1 MEDRELTFW
10 EHLDVLRWALA
21 RIVGLWFVLAIGF
34 FIAMPYIFDPVIMG
48 PCHDNFVFYGFLRK
62 IGEVFNL
69 TGDFFTQRFDIK
81 LQNINLAAPFFVHL
95 TTSFVL
101 SIIILVPYIFW
112 EIWLFIRPALYPN
125 EAAGVRK
132 ALLLGNVMFYIGMA
146 VGYFMVYP
154 LALRFL
160 STYDLS
166 ENIDTLI
173 SLNSYID
180 NFMMLVL
187 AMGIAFELPLVTWLL
202 SLFGLITRST
212 LREYRR
218 HAIVVIV
225 IAAAIITPTGDPF
238 TLTAVALPLYALYEL
253 SILMIKEE
261 KDEDDADADDTS
273 DGGSDGGDEP
283 DGPAPALE
291 KKPDGG
297 GDPDAPDAEAKQV
310 KPEDKDIHDTF
321 RKQRE
326 AAAQA
331 KIEEKNKALQER
343 LDKAAAATGVAG
355 AAAATADASDGT
367 TKELTANT
375 DSSVKDALAEAK
387 EATPVKKKKREPRM
401 VIINDEI
408 YWEEGPE
415 IDDDEEEMPEEKQK
429 EEELPASEEEKSGET
444 TAEESKAGE
453 TPTEETPTAGTST
466 EETVT
471 GEASSEVADDETPVD
486 SSTAESSEEVATSE
500 TSAADETLAEHQSE
514 TMESAAESSLE
525 EPYVQETVNQPEALQ
540 TPYYDDPE
548 AMPDLSNY
556 YAENQRQIAEEE
568 AAEVLKNT
576 PTDVASLA
584 DAIPSSPSVPLSSST
599 NDIVEQARMAA
610 ENARKAAEQAVKA
623 AQEAARIAEE
633 TAKAAEEAAKQAAE
647 QAAKVAA
654 EAASPAIDVSGIR
667 YDYGR
672 FNQ

>member
-10 EHLDVLRWALA
+10 EHLDVLRWALV
-21 RIVGLWFVLAIGF
+21 RIVCLWFVLAIGF

-69 TGDFFTQRFDIK
+69 TGDFFTQKFDIK

-112 EIWLFIRPALYPN
+112 EIWLFISPALYPN
-125 EAAGVRK
+125 EAKGVRK
-132 ALLLGNVMFYIGMA
+132 ALLLGNVMFYVGMA

-160 STYDLS
+160 SPYDLS
-166 ENIDTLI
+166 DNIDTLI

-180 NFMMLVL
+180 NFMMLIL

-202 SLFGLITRST
+202 SLFGLLTRST

-253 SILMIKEE
+253 SIFMIKES
-261 KDEDDADADDTS
+261 KDEDDEEEEDTANNKVT
-273 DGGSDGGDEP
+273 GNKP
-283 DGPAPALE
+283 DGPKPALE

-297 GDPDAPDAEAKQV
+297 GDPDAPAAEAKEI
-310 KPEDKDIHDTF
+310 KPEDKDIHETL
-321 RKQRE
+321 RLQRE
-326 AAAQA
+326 AADQA
-331 KIEEKNKALQER
+331 KVEAKNKALQER
-343 LDKAAAATGVAG
+343 LDKAAAAGVAG
-355 AAAATADASDGT
+355 ATAEAAEAADGT
-367 TKELTANT
+367 VKELTANT
-375 DSSVKDALAEAK
+375 EPSVKDALAEA
-387 EATPVKKKKREPRM
+387 ATTTAKKTRIVKKREPRM
-401 VIINDEI
+401 VIVNDEI
-408 YWEEGPE
+408 FWEEGPE
-415 IDDDEEEMPEEKQK
+415 IEVEEEIPESEETDQATEQPVEEKK
-429 EEELPASEEEKSGET
+429 AEEL
-444 TAEESKAGE
+444 
-453 TPTEETPTAGTST
+453 PTEETPA
-466 EETVT
+466 EETPA
-471 GEASSEVADDETPVD
+471 EASAEAPTDVPAETP
-486 SSTAESSEEVATSE
+486 AEAPTDVPAEAPADATPEEAPV
-500 TSAADETLAEHQSE
+500 
-514 TMESAAESSLE
+514 AESSLE
-525 EPYVQETVNQPEALQ
+525 NPYMEETINQPEALQ

-556 YAENQRQIAEEE
+556 YAEVHQEMAEEE
-568 AAEVLKNT
+568 AAEALAKQS
-576 PTDVASLA
+576 TDVASLSE
-584 DAIPSSPSVPLSSST
+584 AIPAAPSTPVSPSA

-633 TAKAAEEAAKQAAE
+633 TAKAAEEAAKAAAE
-647 QAAKVAA
+647 EAAKAA
-654 EAASPAIDVSGIR
+654 AQSSIDVSGIR

>member
-10 EHLDVLRWALA
+10 EHLDVLRWALV
-21 RIVGLWFVLAIGF
+21 RIVVLWFLLAIGF

-62 IGEVFNL
+62 IGEMFNL

-101 SIIILVPYIFW
+101 SIVILVPYIFW

-132 ALLLGNVMFYIGMA
+132 ALLLGNVMFYVGMA

-166 ENIDTLI
+166 DNIDTLI

-180 NFMMLVL
+180 NFMMLIL

-202 SLFGLITRST
+202 SLFGLLTRST

-253 SILMIKEE
+253 SIFMIKES
-261 KDEDDADADDTS
+261 KDEDDEEEEDTANNKAT
-273 DGGSDGGDEP
+273 GNKP
-283 DGPAPALE
+283 DGPKPALE

-297 GDPDAPDAEAKQV
+297 GDPDAPAAEAKEI
-310 KPEDKDIHDTF
+310 KPEDKDIHETL
-321 RKQRE
+321 RLQRE
-326 AAAQA
+326 AADQA
-331 KIEEKNKALQER
+331 KVEAKNKALQER
-343 LDKAAAATGVAG
+343 LDKAAAAGVAG
-355 AAAATADASDGT
+355 ATAEAAEAADGT
-367 TKELTANT
+367 VKELTANT
-375 DSSVKDALAEAK
+375 ELSVKDALAEA
-387 EATPVKKKKREPRM
+387 ASTTAKKTRIVKKREPRM
-401 VIINDEI
+401 VIVNDEI
-408 YWEEGPE
+408 FWEEGPE
-415 IDDDEEEMPEEKQK
+415 IEVEEEIPESEETDQATEQPVEKK
-429 EEELPASEEEKSGET
+429 KAEEL
-444 TAEESKAGE
+444 
-453 TPTEETPTAGTST
+453 PTEETPA
-466 EETVT
+466 EETPA
-471 GEASSEVADDETPVD
+471 EASAEAPTDVPAETPAEAPTDVPAET
-486 SSTAESSEEVATSE
+486 TADATPEEAPV
-500 TSAADETLAEHQSE
+500 
-514 TMESAAESSLE
+514 AESSLE
-525 EPYVQETVNQPEALQ
+525 NPYMEETVNQPEALQ

-556 YAENQRQIAEEE
+556 YAEVHQEMAEEE
-568 AAEVLKNT
+568 AAEALAKQS
-576 PTDVASLA
+576 TDVASLSE
-584 DAIPSSPSVPLSSST
+584 AIPAAPTTPVSPSA

-633 TAKAAEEAAKQAAE
+633 TAKAAEEAAKAAAE
-647 QAAKVAA
+647 EAAKAA
-654 EAASPAIDVSGIR
+654 AQSSIDVSGIR

>member
-48 PCHDNFVFYGFLRK
+48 PCHDNFVFYAFLRK

-101 SIIILVPYIFW
+101 SIVILVPYIFW

-132 ALLLGNVMFYIGMA
+132 ALLLGNIMFYIGMA

-166 ENIDTLI
+166 DNIDTLI

-202 SLFGLITRST
+202 SLFGLLTRST

-225 IAAAIITPTGDPF
+225 IASAIITPTGDPF

-253 SILMIKEE
+253 SIFMVKED
-261 KDEDDADADDTS
+261 KDEEDEESPSTS
-273 DGGSDGGDEP
+273 KGDGGGNKGGP
-283 DGPAPALE
+283 KPALE

-297 GDPDAPDAEAKQV
+297 GTPDTPTADAKEI
-310 KPEDKDIHDTF
+310 KPENRDIKETF
-321 RKQRE
+321 RLQRE
-326 AAAQA
+326 AAEQA
-331 KIEEKNKALQER
+331 KIEAKNKALQER

-355 AAAATADASDGT
+355 AATETAEVAEGA
-367 TKELTANT
+367 TKELTSNT
-375 DSSVKDALAEAK
+375 DQSVKDALAEAK
-387 EATPVKKKKREPRM
+387 EATVVKKKKREPRM

-415 IDDDEEEMPEEKQK
+415 VDVVEETPAEEEKA
-429 EEELPASEEEKSGET
+429 EELPADNKE
-444 TAEESKAGE
+444 TAEKTPVEGEIAAEPASENSPTPEIAQEQTSVDEPVSSTPADESV
-453 TPTEETPTAGTST
+453 TEETPVEKVTVDAEEVKTPAEPAVEKPSVDAST
-466 EETVT
+466 ESPLMETYM
-471 GEASSEVADDETPVD
+471 
-486 SSTAESSEEVATSE
+486 
-500 TSAADETLAEHQSE
+500 Q
-514 TMESAAESSLE
+514 
-525 EPYVQETVNQPEALQ
+525 EPINKPDVLNE
-540 TPYYDDPE
+540 PYYDDPE
-548 AMPDLSNY
+548 AMPDLSKY
-556 YAENQRQIAEEE
+556 YAETHREMAEEE
-568 AAEVLKNT
+568 AAEALANT
-576 PTDVASLA
+576 SKDVASLA
-584 DAIPSSPSVPLSSST
+584 ESIPSAPDIPSSANS
-599 NDIVEQARMAA
+599 IVEQARMAA

-633 TAKAAEEAAKQAAE
+633 TAKAAEEAAKAAAE
-647 QAAKVAA
+647 EAAKAA
-654 EAASPAIDVSGIR
+654 AQSSIDISGIR

>member
-48 PCHDNFVFYGFLRK
+48 PCHDDFVFYGFLRK

-125 EAAGVRK
+125 EAAGMRK

-160 STYDLS
+160 ATYDLS
-166 ENIDTLI
+166 DNIDTLI

-202 SLFGLITRST
+202 SLFGLLTRST

-218 HAIVVIV
+218 HALVVIV

-253 SILMIKEE
+253 SIFMVKES
-261 KDEDDADADDTS
+261 KNDEEEEETEDKPS
-273 DGGSDGGDEP
+273 GSDGDKP
-283 DGPAPALE
+283 DGPKPALE

-297 GDPDAPDAEAKQV
+297 GSPDAPDAEAKEVEV
-310 KPEDKDIHDTF
+310 KPEKKDFQETL
-321 RKQRE
+321 RSQRE
-326 AAAQA
+326 AAQQA
-331 KIEEKNKALQER
+331 SIEARNKALQER
-343 LDKAAAATGVAG
+343 IDKAAAATGVAG
-355 AAAATADASDGT
+355 AAAETAEAAGEGV
-367 TKELTANT
+367 KELTANT
-375 DSSVKDALAEAK
+375 DPSVKEALAEASA
-387 EATPVKKKKREPRM
+387 ATVVKKRREPRM
-401 VIINDEI
+401 VIINDEVF
-408 YWEEGPE
+408 WEEGPE
-415 IDDDEEEMPEEKQK
+415 IPDEEPAEEKK
-429 EEELPASEEEKSGET
+429 
-444 TAEESKAGE
+444 AEEQPVEENTEPKAE
-453 TPTEETPTAGTST
+453 EQPADSSPEETPAESSSDESPAATTVEDTAPTESPAAEDS
-466 EETVT
+466 EETAP
-471 GEASSEVADDETPVD
+471 EEVSVEDAPVAE
-486 SSTAESSEEVATSE
+486 STAESS
-500 TSAADETLAEHQSE
+500 SADTTQ
-514 TMESAAESSLE
+514 
-525 EPYVQETVNQPEALQ
+525 N
-540 TPYYDDPE
+540 YDDPE
-548 AMPDLSNY
+548 GMPDLSSY
-556 YAENQRQIAEEE
+556 YVENQRQIAEEE
-568 AAEVLKNT
+568 AAE
-576 PTDVASLA
+576 SLSESLSRLQSA
-584 DAIPSSPSVPLSSST
+584 ATSPSIPSSPVSSS
-599 NDIVEQARMAA
+599 NIDMVEQARLAA

-633 TAKAAEEAAKQAAE
+633 TAKAAEEAARVAAE
-647 QAAKVAA
+647 QAAKAA
-654 EAASPAIDVSGIR
+654 AKPAIDVSGIR

>member
-10 EHLDVLRWALA
+10 EHLDVLRWALV
-21 RIVGLWFVLAIGF
+21 RIVGLWFLLAIGF

-101 SIIILVPYIFW
+101 SIVILVPYIFW

-132 ALLLGNVMFYIGMA
+132 ALLLGNIMFYVGMA

-166 ENIDTLI
+166 DNIDTLI

-202 SLFGLITRST
+202 SLFGLLTRST

-253 SILMIKEE
+253 SIFMVKED
-261 KDEDDADADDTS
+261 KDDEDEEEETAKTKANN
-273 DGGSDGGDEP
+273 GNKP
-283 DGPAPALE
+283 DGPKPALE

-297 GDPDAPDAEAKQV
+297 GDPDAPAAEAKETPAPEV
-310 KPEDKDIHDTF
+310 KPEDRDIKETF
-321 RKQRE
+321 RLQRE
-326 AAAQA
+326 AAEQA
-331 KIEEKNKALQER
+331 KIEAKNKALQER
-343 LDKAAAATGVAG
+343 LDKAAAVGVAG
-355 AAAATADASDGT
+355 AATETAEAAEGT
-367 TKELTANT
+367 VKELTANT
-375 DSSVKDALAEAK
+375 EPSVKEALAEAA
-387 EATPVKKKKREPRM
+387 ATTAKKTRIVKKREPRM
-401 VIINDEI
+401 VIVNDEI
-408 YWEEGPE
+408 FWEEGPE
-415 IDDDEEEMPEEKQK
+415 IEVEEEIPESEDTNQAVEQKAEEKS
-429 EEELPASEEEKSGET
+429 EELPKTEDEKSAE
-444 TAEESKAGE
+444 TAEESSAEEQLAE
-453 TPTEETPTAGTST
+453 TPAEKATVEVPADKTPAEVAPDAPTVEEPAEASAETPAEAPLDNPYV
-466 EETVT
+466 EETV
-471 GEASSEVADDETPVD
+471 
-486 SSTAESSEEVATSE
+486 
-500 TSAADETLAEHQSE
+500 H
-514 TMESAAESSLE
+514 
-525 EPYVQETVNQPEALQ
+525 NPEALQ

-556 YAENQRQIAEEE
+556 YAETHREIAEEE
-568 AAEVLKNT
+568 AAEALAKQS
-576 PTDVASLA
+576 TDVASLSE
-584 DAIPSSPSVPLSSST
+584 AIPAAPTTPVSQST
-599 NDIVEQARMAA
+599 NNIVEQARLAA

-633 TAKAAEEAAKQAAE
+633 TAKAAEEAAKAAAE
-647 QAAKVAA
+647 QAAKAAA
-654 EAASPAIDVSGIR
+654 ESAIDVSGIR

-672 FNQ
+672 FNS

>member
-1 MEDRELTFW
+1 MEDKELTFW

-132 ALLLGNVMFYIGMA
+132 ALLLGNVMFYVGMA

-160 STYDLS
+160 ATYDLS
-166 ENIDTLI
+166 DNIDTLI

-180 NFMMLVL
+180 NFMMLTL
-187 AMGIAFELPLVTWLL
+187 AMGIAFEMPLVTWLL
-202 SLFGLITRST
+202 SLFGLLTRST

-253 SILMIKEE
+253 SIFMIKEQ
-261 KDEDDADADDTS
+261 KDDDDEDEETSKSGSSGGNKS
-273 DGGSDGGDEP
+273 DGP
-283 DGPAPALE
+283 KPAKE

-297 GDPDAPDAEAKQV
+297 GDPDSPKAEAKEV
-310 KPEDKDIHDTF
+310 KAEDRDINETF
-321 RKQRE
+321 RIQRE
-326 AAAQA
+326 AAQQA
-331 KIEEKNKALQER
+331 KVEAKNKALQER

-355 AAAATADASDGT
+355 AAAETAEAAEVAEGEV
-367 TKELTANT
+367 KELTANT
-375 DSSVKDALAEAK
+375 DPSVKEALAEAS
-387 EATPVKKKKREPRM
+387 ATGKKVVKKKIREPRM

-408 YWEEGPE
+408 FWEEGPE
-415 IDDDEEEMPEEKQK
+415 IEVEEEVPATEAEEQK
-429 EEELPASEEEKSGET
+429 AEELPAENAPA
-444 TAEESKAGE
+444 AEETPAEDVPVTEDSPAAEETPAVDE
-453 TPTEETPTAGTST
+453 TPTVEETSVAEETPVV
-466 EETVT
+466 EETP
-471 GEASSEVADDETPVD
+471 A
-486 SSTAESSEEVATSE
+486 SEEAAAKPAAEDTPAVEE
-500 TSAADETLAEHQSE
+500 TSLQD
-514 TMESAAESSLE
+514 
-525 EPYVQETVNQPEALQ
+525 PYQQETVHNPEALQ
-540 TPYYDDPE
+540 SPYYDDPE

-556 YAENQRQIAEEE
+556 YAENQHQIAEEE
-568 AAEVLKNT
+568 AAEAVTKSVDELTNAISSVAET
-576 PTDVASLA
+576 PYR
-584 DAIPSSPSVPLSSST
+584 PSVPLSQSSI
-599 NDIVEQARMAA
+599 DIVEQARQAA

-633 TAKAAEEAAKQAAE
+633 TAKAAEEAAKAAAE
-647 QAAKVAA
+647 QAAKAAA
-654 EAASPAIDVSGIR
+654 EAAAKPLIDVSGIR
-667 YDYGR
+667 YDYSR
-672 FNQ
+672 FSQ

>member
-34 FIAMPYIFDPVIMG
+34 FIAMPYFFDPVIMG
-48 PCHDNFVFYGFLRK
+48 PCHDNFVFYQFLRK

-101 SIIILVPYIFW
+101 SIVILVPYIFW

-132 ALLLGNVMFYIGMA
+132 ALLLGNIMFYIGMA

-166 ENIDTLI
+166 DNIDTLI

-202 SLFGLITRST
+202 SLFGLLTRST
-212 LREYRR
+212 LREYRC

-225 IAAAIITPTGDPF
+225 IASAIITPTGDPF

-253 SILMIKEE
+253 SIFMVKED
-261 KDEDDADADDTS
+261 KDEEDEENPSTS
-273 DGGSDGGDEP
+273 KGNGGGNNGGP
-283 DGPAPALE
+283 KPALE
-291 KKPDGG
+291 KRPDGG
-297 GDPDAPDAEAKQV
+297 GTPDAPAADAKEI
-310 KPEDKDIHDTF
+310 KPENRDIKETF
-321 RKQRE
+321 RLQRE
-326 AAAQA
+326 AAEQA
-331 KIEEKNKALQER
+331 KIEAKNKALQER
-343 LDKAAAATGVAG
+343 IDKAAAAGVAG
-355 AAAATADASDGT
+355 TAAETGEAAEGT

-375 DSSVKDALAEAK
+375 DPSVKDALAEAK
-387 EATPVKKKKREPRM
+387 EATVVKKKKREPRM

-415 IDDDEEEMPEEKQK
+415 VDVVEETPAEEQK
-429 EEELPASEEEKSGET
+429 AEELSAENKETAENTPVERETAAEPASENSPTPEIAQEQTSVDEPVSSTPAVESVTEEAPVEKVT
-444 TAEESKAGE
+444 VDAEAVRTPAEPAVE
-453 TPTEETPTAGTST
+453 TPSVDAST
-466 EETVT
+466 E
-471 GEASSEVADDETPVD
+471 SP
-486 SSTAESSEEVATSE
+486 
-500 TSAADETLAEHQSE
+500 LAETYIQ
-514 TMESAAESSLE
+514 
-525 EPYVQETVNQPEALQ
+525 EPVNKPDVLNE
-540 TPYYDDPE
+540 PYYDDPE
-548 AMPDLSNY
+548 AMPDLSKY
-556 YAENQRQIAEEE
+556 YAETHREMAEEE
-568 AAEVLKNT
+568 AAEALANT
-576 PTDVASLA
+576 SKDVASLA
-584 DAIPSSPSVPLSSST
+584 ESIPSVPDIPSSANS
-599 NDIVEQARMAA
+599 IVEQARMAA
-610 ENARKAAEQAVKA
+610 ENARRAAEQAVKA

-633 TAKAAEEAAKQAAE
+633 TAKAAEEAAKAAAE
-647 QAAKVAA
+647 EAAKAA
-654 EAASPAIDVSGIR
+654 AQSSIDISGIR

>member
-10 EHLDVLRWALA
+10 EHLDVLRWALV
-21 RIVGLWFVLAIGF
+21 RIVVLWFLLAIGF

-62 IGEVFNL
+62 IGEMFNL

-101 SIIILVPYIFW
+101 SIVILVPYIFW

-132 ALLLGNVMFYIGMA
+132 ALLLGNVMFYVGMA

-166 ENIDTLI
+166 DNIDTLI

-180 NFMMLVL
+180 NFMMLIL

-202 SLFGLITRST
+202 SLFGLLTRST

-253 SILMIKEE
+253 SIFMIKES
-261 KDEDDADADDTS
+261 KDEDDEEEEDTANNKAA
-273 DGGSDGGDEP
+273 GNKP
-283 DGPAPALE
+283 DGPKPALE

-297 GDPDAPDAEAKQV
+297 GDPDAPAAEAKEI
-310 KPEDKDIHDTF
+310 KPEDKDIHETL
-321 RKQRE
+321 RLQRE
-326 AAAQA
+326 AADQA
-331 KIEEKNKALQER
+331 KVEAKNKALQER
-343 LDKAAAATGVAG
+343 LDKAAAAGVAG
-355 AAAATADASDGT
+355 ATTEAAEAADGT
-367 TKELTANT
+367 VKELTANT
-375 DSSVKDALAEAK
+375 EPSVKDALAEA
-387 EATPVKKKKREPRM
+387 ATTTAKKTRIVKKREPRM
-401 VIINDEI
+401 VIVNDEI
-408 YWEEGPE
+408 FWEEGPE
-415 IDDDEEEMPEEKQK
+415 IEVEEEIPESEETDQATEQPVEEKNA
-429 EEELPASEEEKSGET
+429 EEL
-444 TAEESKAGE
+444 
-453 TPTEETPTAGTST
+453 PTEETPA
-466 EETVT
+466 EETPAEET
-471 GEASSEVADDETPVD
+471 PAEASAEAPTDVPAETTADATP
-486 SSTAESSEEVATSE
+486 EEAPV
-500 TSAADETLAEHQSE
+500 
-514 TMESAAESSLE
+514 AESSLE
-525 EPYVQETVNQPEALQ
+525 NPYMEETVNQPEALQ

-556 YAENQRQIAEEE
+556 YAEVHQEMAEEE
-568 AAEVLKNT
+568 AAEALAKQS
-576 PTDVASLA
+576 TDVASLSE
-584 DAIPSSPSVPLSSST
+584 AIPAAPTTPVSPSA

-633 TAKAAEEAAKQAAE
+633 TAKAAEEAAKAAAE
-647 QAAKVAA
+647 EAAKAA
-654 EAASPAIDVSGIR
+654 AQSSIDVSGIR

>member
-48 PCHDNFVFYGFLRK
+48 PCHDNFVFYAFLRK

-101 SIIILVPYIFW
+101 SIVILVPYIFW

-132 ALLLGNVMFYIGMA
+132 ALLLGNIMFYIGMA

-166 ENIDTLI
+166 DNIDTLI

-202 SLFGLITRST
+202 SLFGLLTRST

-225 IAAAIITPTGDPF
+225 IASAIITPTGDPF

-253 SILMIKEE
+253 SIFMVKED
-261 KDEDDADADDTS
+261 KDEEDEES
-273 DGGSDGGDEP
+273 PSISKGNVGGNNGGP
-283 DGPAPALE
+283 KPTME

-297 GDPDAPDAEAKQV
+297 GTPDTPAADAKEI
-310 KPEDKDIHDTF
+310 KPENRDIKETF
-321 RKQRE
+321 RLQRE
-326 AAAQA
+326 AAEQA
-331 KIEEKNKALQER
+331 KIEAKNKALQER

-355 AAAATADASDGT
+355 AATETAEVAEGA
-367 TKELTANT
+367 TKELTSNT
-375 DSSVKDALAEAK
+375 DQSVKDALTEAK
-387 EATPVKKKKREPRM
+387 EATVVKKKKREPRM

-415 IDDDEEEMPEEKQK
+415 VDVVEETPAEEQK
-429 EEELPASEEEKSGET
+429 AEELPADNKE
-444 TAEESKAGE
+444 TAEKTPVEGEIAAEPASENSPTPEIAQEQTSVDEPVSSTPADESV
-453 TPTEETPTAGTST
+453 TEETPVEKVTVDAEEVKTPAEPAVEKPSVDAST
-466 EETVT
+466 ESPLMETYM
-471 GEASSEVADDETPVD
+471 
-486 SSTAESSEEVATSE
+486 
-500 TSAADETLAEHQSE
+500 Q
-514 TMESAAESSLE
+514 
-525 EPYVQETVNQPEALQ
+525 EPINKPDVLNE
-540 TPYYDDPE
+540 PYYDDPE
-548 AMPDLSNY
+548 AMPDLSKY
-556 YAENQRQIAEEE
+556 YAETHREMAEEE
-568 AAEVLKNT
+568 AAEALANT
-576 PTDVASLA
+576 SKDVASLA
-584 DAIPSSPSVPLSSST
+584 ESIPSAPDIPSSANS
-599 NDIVEQARMAA
+599 IVEQARMAA

-633 TAKAAEEAAKQAAE
+633 TAKAAEEAAKAAAE
-647 QAAKVAA
+647 EAAKAA
-654 EAASPAIDVSGIR
+654 AQSSIDISGIR

>member
-21 RIVGLWFVLAIGF
+21 RIVGFWFLLAIGF

-62 IGEVFNL
+62 IGEMFNL

-101 SIIILVPYIFW
+101 SIVILVPYIFW

-132 ALLLGNVMFYIGMA
+132 ALLLGNVMFYVGMA

-166 ENIDTLI
+166 DNIDTLI

-180 NFMMLVL
+180 NFMMLIL

-202 SLFGLITRST
+202 SLFGLLTRST

-253 SILMIKEE
+253 SIFMIKES
-261 KDEDDADADDTS
+261 KDEDDEEEENTNNKVTDKKT
-273 DGGSDGGDEP
+273 
-283 DGPAPALE
+283 DGPKPALE

-297 GDPDAPDAEAKQV
+297 GDPDAPAAEAKEI
-310 KPEDKDIHDTF
+310 KPEDRDIHETL
-321 RKQRE
+321 RLQRE
-326 AAAQA
+326 AAEQA
-331 KIEEKNKALQER
+331 KVEAKNKALQER
-343 LDKAAAATGVAG
+343 LDKAAAAAGLAG
-355 AAAATADASDGT
+355 ATAETAEAADGT
-367 TKELTANT
+367 VKELTANT
-375 DSSVKDALAEAK
+375 DPSVKDALAEAK
-387 EATPVKKKKREPRM
+387 EATVVKKKREPRM
-401 VIINDEI
+401 VIIDDQI
-408 YWEEGPE
+408 YWEDGPE
-415 IDDDEEEMPEEKQK
+415 VDDDEPSSEEQNAEQKAEEVPAEEK
-429 EEELPASEEEKSGET
+429 EAADNTPTDAVDTPS
-444 TAEESKAGE
+444 E
-453 TPTEETPTAGTST
+453 TP
-466 EETVT
+466 
-471 GEASSEVADDETPVD
+471 SEETPVD
-486 SSTAESSEEVATSE
+486 VPAETPADAAPKETPVAE
-500 TSAADETLAEHQSE
+500 TSLENPY
-514 TMESAAESSLE
+514 ME
-525 EPYVQETVNQPEALQ
+525 ETVNQPEALQ

-548 AMPDLSNY
+548 AMPDLSKY
-556 YAENQRQIAEEE
+556 YAEVHREMAEEE
-568 AAEVLKNT
+568 AAEALAHT
-576 PTDVASLA
+576 PTDVASLSE
-584 DAIPSSPSVPLSSST
+584 AIPAAPTTPVSPSA

-633 TAKAAEEAAKQAAE
+633 TAKAAEEAAKAAAE
-647 QAAKVAA
+647 EAAKAA
-654 EAASPAIDVSGIR
+654 AKSAIDVSGIR

-672 FNQ
+672 FNS

>member
-69 TGDFFTQRFDIK
+69 TGDFFTQQFDIK

-101 SIIILVPYIFW
+101 SIVILVPYIFW
-112 EIWLFIRPALYPN
+112 EIWMFIRPALYPN
-125 EAAGVRK
+125 EAAGVSK

-160 STYDLS
+160 ATYDLS

-180 NFMMLVL
+180 NFMMLTL

-202 SLFGLITRST
+202 SLFGLLTRST

-225 IAAAIITPTGDPF
+225 IASAIITPTGDPF

-253 SILMIKEE
+253 SIFMIKEQ
-261 KDEDDADADDTS
+261 KDEDEEEEQESKKVSSNDK
-273 DGGSDGGDEP
+273 P
-283 DGPAPALE
+283 DGPKPALE

-297 GDPDAPDAEAKQV
+297 GDPDAPDAEAKQL
-310 KPEDKDIHDTF
+310 KAEDRDISETF
-321 RKQRE
+321 RIQRE
-326 AAAQA
+326 AAQQA
-331 KIEEKNKALQER
+331 KVDAKNKALQER

-355 AAAATADASDGT
+355 AAVETAEAGEGAV
-367 TKELTANT
+367 KELTANT
-375 DSSVKDALAEAK
+375 DPSVKDALAEAK
-387 EATPVKKKKREPRM
+387 EATTVKKKKIREPRM

-408 YWEEGPE
+408 FWEEGPE
-415 IDDDEEEMPEEKQK
+415 IEVDDDESSPEEQK
-429 EEELPASEEEKSGET
+429 AEEQPETSEQQKAEELPQEEKD
-444 TAEESKAGE
+444 TADN
-453 TPTEETPTAGTST
+453 T
-466 EETVT
+466 
-471 GEASSEVADDETPVD
+471 SSEA
-486 SSTAESSEEVATSE
+486 SEEVATEASSE
-500 TSAADETLAEHQSE
+500 DTPTEALAEE
-514 TMESAAESSLE
+514 TPVETAAEEVPADTTPTESAVEDTSLE
-525 EPYVQETVNQPEALQ
+525 NPYQEEVINKPEALQ

-548 AMPDLSNY
+548 AMPDLSSY
-556 YAENQRQIAEEE
+556 YAESQRQIAEDE
-568 AAEVLKNT
+568 AAEALANAPK
-576 PTDVASLA
+576 DISSLA
-584 DAIPSSPSVPLSSST
+584 EAIPSSPSVSLSSST
-599 NDIVEQARMAA
+599 NDIVEQARLAA

-633 TAKAAEEAAKQAAE
+633 TAKAAEEAAKAAAE
-647 QAAKVAA
+647 EAAKAA
-654 EAASPAIDVSGIR
+654 AKPFIDVSGIR
-667 YDYGR
+667 YDYSR
-672 FNQ
+672 YTQ

>member
-10 EHLDVLRWALA
+10 EHLDVLRWALV
-21 RIVGLWFVLAIGF
+21 RIVVLWFLLAIGF

-62 IGEVFNL
+62 IGEMFNL

-101 SIIILVPYIFW
+101 SIVILVPYIFW

-132 ALLLGNVMFYIGMA
+132 ALLLGNVMFYVGMA

-166 ENIDTLI
+166 DNIDTLI

-180 NFMMLVL
+180 NFMMLIL

-202 SLFGLITRST
+202 SLFGLLTRST

-253 SILMIKEE
+253 SIFMIKES
-261 KDEDDADADDTS
+261 KDEDDEEEETANNKAA
-273 DGGSDGGDEP
+273 GNKP
-283 DGPAPALE
+283 DGPKPALE

-297 GDPDAPDAEAKQV
+297 GDPDAPAAEAKEI
-310 KPEDKDIHDTF
+310 KPEDKDIHETL
-321 RKQRE
+321 RLQRE
-326 AAAQA
+326 AADQA
-331 KIEEKNKALQER
+331 KVEAKNKALQER
-343 LDKAAAATGVAG
+343 LDKAAAAGVAG
-355 AAAATADASDGT
+355 ATTEAAEAADGT
-367 TKELTANT
+367 VKELTANT
-375 DSSVKDALAEAK
+375 EPSVKDALADAATTTAK
-387 EATPVKKKKREPRM
+387 KTRIVKKREPRM
-401 VIINDEI
+401 VIVNDEI
-408 YWEEGPE
+408 FWEEGPE
-415 IDDDEEEMPEEKQK
+415 IEVEEEIPESEETDQATEQPVEEKK
-429 EEELPASEEEKSGET
+429 AEELPTGETPAEETPAEETPAEASAETPTDVLTET
-444 TAEESKAGE
+444 TADATPEEA
-453 TPTEETPTAGTST
+453 
-466 EETVT
+466 
-471 GEASSEVADDETPVD
+471 PV
-486 SSTAESSEEVATSE
+486 
-500 TSAADETLAEHQSE
+500 
-514 TMESAAESSLE
+514 AESSLE
-525 EPYVQETVNQPEALQ
+525 NPYMEETVNQPEALQ

-556 YAENQRQIAEEE
+556 YAEVHQEMAEEE
-568 AAEVLKNT
+568 AAEALAKQS
-576 PTDVASLA
+576 TDVASLSE
-584 DAIPSSPSVPLSSST
+584 AIPAAPSTPVSPSA

-633 TAKAAEEAAKQAAE
+633 TAKAAEEAAKAAAE
-647 QAAKVAA
+647 EAAKAA
-654 EAASPAIDVSGIR
+654 AQSSIDVSGIR

>member
-10 EHLDVLRWALA
+10 EHLDVLRWALV
-21 RIVGLWFVLAIGF
+21 RIVCLWFVLAIGF

-48 PCHDNFVFYGFLRK
+48 PCHDDFVFYGFLRK

-69 TGDFFTQRFDIK
+69 TGDFFTQQFDIK

-112 EIWLFIRPALYPN
+112 EIWLFISPALYPN
-125 EAAGVRK
+125 EAKGVRK
-132 ALLLGNVMFYIGMA
+132 ALLLGNVMFYVGMA

-160 STYDLS
+160 ATYDLS
-166 ENIDTLI
+166 DNIDTLI

-187 AMGIAFELPLVTWLL
+187 AMGVAFELPLVTWLL
-202 SLFGLITRST
+202 SLFGLLTRST

-253 SILMIKEE
+253 SIFMIKEQKE
-261 KDEDDADADDTS
+261 EEEDEDDADEPT
-273 DGGSDGGDEP
+273 GSGGDSN
-283 DGPAPALE
+283 GPKPALE

-297 GDPDAPDAEAKQV
+297 NPVAPDAEAKTV
-310 KPEDKDIHDTF
+310 KPKKTDLKETF
-321 RKQRE
+321 RIQRE
-326 AAAQA
+326 AAEQA
-331 KIEEKNKALQER
+331 KVEAKNKALQER
-343 LDKAAAATGVAG
+343 LDKAAAATGVAVAGGAEGAEAATTEG
-355 AAAATADASDGT
+355 AA
-367 TKELTANT
+367 KELTANT
-375 DSSVKDALAEAK
+375 DPSVKDALAEAASETK
-387 EATPVKKKKREPRM
+387 VVKKKKIREPRM

-408 YWEEGPE
+408 FWEDGPE
-415 IDDDEEEMPEEKQK
+415 IEVDDVDEPASEQEQQA
-429 EEELPASEEEKSGET
+429 EELPAEEPKQTEELSSDENPAEQLPAEEKPNAEELPEEKPEGLPAEEEPSDELSSSASST
-444 TAEESKAGE
+444 EVEAASE
-453 TPTEETPTAGTST
+453 TPAEVPSTPEIQLSPEEEATQ
-466 EETVT
+466 VT
-471 GEASSEVADDETPVD
+471 I
-486 SSTAESSEEVATSE
+486 
-500 TSAADETLAEHQSE
+500 
-514 TMESAAESSLE
+514 
-525 EPYVQETVNQPEALQ
+525 NKPEALN

-556 YAENQRQIAEEE
+556 YAEVHREMAEDEASQTVAQAAEE
-568 AAEVLKNT
+568 ATV
-576 PTDVASLA
+576 DSLA
-584 DAIPSSPSVPLSSST
+584 NAIPSSSISQSIPSSDS
-599 NDIVEQARMAA
+599 IVEQARLAA
-610 ENARKAAEQAVKA
+610 ENARKAAEEALKA

-633 TAKAAEEAAKQAAE
+633 TAKAAEAAAKAAAD
-647 QAAKVAA
+647 QAAKVAE
-654 EAASPAIDVSGIR
+654 EAAKAAAKPAIDVSGIR

>member
-21 RIVGLWFVLAIGF
+21 RIVGLWFLLAIGF

-62 IGEVFNL
+62 IGEMFNL

-101 SIIILVPYIFW
+101 SIVILVPYIFW

-132 ALLLGNVMFYIGMA
+132 ALLLGNIMFYVGMA

-166 ENIDTLI
+166 DNIETLI

-180 NFMMLVL
+180 NFMMLIL

-202 SLFGLITRST
+202 SLFGLLTRST

-253 SILMIKEE
+253 SIFMIKES
-261 KDEDDADADDTS
+261 KDEEDEEEEAAKKVKDDNK
-273 DGGSDGGDEP
+273 P
-283 DGPAPALE
+283 DGPKPALE

-297 GDPDAPDAEAKQV
+297 GDPDAPAAEAKEV
-310 KPEDKDIHDTF
+310 KPEDRDIKETF
-321 RKQRE
+321 RLQRE
-326 AAAQA
+326 AAQQA
-331 KIEEKNKALQER
+331 KIEAKNKALQER
-343 LDKAAAATGVAG
+343 IDKAAAAGVAG
-355 AAAATADASDGT
+355 GAVAESADAADDT
-367 TKELTANT
+367 VKELTANT
-375 DSSVKDALAEAK
+375 DPSVKDALAEAK
-387 EATPVKKKKREPRM
+387 EATVVKKKREPRM
-401 VIINDEI
+401 VIIDDQI

-415 IDDDEEEMPEEKQK
+415 VDVDEPSLEEQKAEEQPADAEQQK
-429 EEELPASEEEKSGET
+429 AEELPQEEKETTNNTPADASGEA
-444 TAEESKAGE
+444 TAETSLDEATAKTPTMENPVEPATEKASAEVAPKETLVEDLPATE
-453 TPTEETPTAGTST
+453 TPLENPYM
-466 EETVT
+466 
-471 GEASSEVADDETPVD
+471 
-486 SSTAESSEEVATSE
+486 EEV
-500 TSAADETLAEHQSE
+500 
-514 TMESAAESSLE
+514 
-525 EPYVQETVNQPEALQ
+525 VNQPEALQ

-548 AMPDLSNY
+548 AMP
-556 YAENQRQIAEEE
+556 
-568 AAEVLKNT
+568 T
-576 PTDVASLA
+576 
-584 DAIPSSPSVPLSSST
+584 AIPSTST
-599 NDIVEQARMAA
+599 PDIPTSANSIVEQARMAA

-633 TAKAAEEAAKQAAE
+633 TAKAAEEAAKAAAE
-647 QAAKVAA
+647 EAAKAA
-654 EAASPAIDVSGIR
+654 AKSGIDVSGIR

>member
-48 PCHDNFVFYGFLRK
+48 PCHDDFVFYGFLRK

-160 STYDLS
+160 ATYDLS
-166 ENIDTLI
+166 DNIDTLI

-202 SLFGLITRST
+202 SLFGLLTRST

-218 HAIVVIV
+218 HALVVIV

-253 SILMIKEE
+253 SIFMVKES
-261 KDEDDADADDTS
+261 KNDEEEEETEDKPS
-273 DGGSDGGDEP
+273 GSDGDKP
-283 DGPAPALE
+283 DGPKPVLE

-297 GDPDAPDAEAKQV
+297 GSPDAPDAEAKEVEV
-310 KPEDKDIHDTF
+310 KPEKKD
-321 RKQRE
+321 
-326 AAAQA
+326 
-331 KIEEKNKALQER
+331 
-343 LDKAAAATGVAG
+343 
-355 AAAATADASDGT
+355 
-367 TKELTANT
+367 
-375 DSSVKDALAEAK
+375 
-387 EATPVKKKKREPRM
+387 
-401 VIINDEI
+401 
-408 YWEEGPE
+408 
-415 IDDDEEEMPEEKQK
+415 
-429 EEELPASEEEKSGET
+429 
-444 TAEESKAGE
+444 
-453 TPTEETPTAGTST
+453 
-466 EETVT
+466 
-471 GEASSEVADDETPVD
+471 
-486 SSTAESSEEVATSE
+486 
-500 TSAADETLAEHQSE
+500 
-514 TMESAAESSLE
+514 
-525 EPYVQETVNQPEALQ
+525 VQETLRSQ
-540 TPYYDDPE
+540 
-548 AMPDLSNY
+548 
-556 YAENQRQIAEEE
+556 
-568 AAEVLKNT
+568 
-576 PTDVASLA
+576 
-584 DAIPSSPSVPLSSST
+584 
-599 NDIVEQARMAA
+599 
-610 ENARKAAEQAVKA
+610 RKAAQQAS
-623 AQEAARIAEE
+623 I
-633 TAKAAEEAAKQAAE
+633 
-647 QAAKVAA
+647 
-654 EAASPAIDVSGIR
+654 
-667 YDYGR
+667 
-672 FNQ
+672 

>member
-101 SIIILVPYIFW
+101 SIVILVPYIFW
-112 EIWLFIRPALYPN
+112 EIWMFIRPALYPN
-125 EAAGVRK
+125 EAAGVSK

-160 STYDLS
+160 ATYDLS
-166 ENIDTLI
+166 DNIDTLI

-180 NFMMLVL
+180 NFMMLTL

-202 SLFGLITRST
+202 SLFGLLTRST

-225 IAAAIITPTGDPF
+225 IASAIITPTGDPF

-253 SILMIKEE
+253 SIFMIKEQ
-261 KDEDDADADDTS
+261 KDEDEEESELNKTNSKDK
-273 DGGSDGGDEP
+273 P
-283 DGPAPALE
+283 DGPKPALE

-297 GDPDAPDAEAKQV
+297 GSPDAPDAEAKQI
-310 KPEDKDIHDTF
+310 KPEERDIKETF
-321 RKQRE
+321 RLQRE
-326 AAAQA
+326 AAEQA
-331 KIEEKNKALQER
+331 KIEAKNKALQER
-343 LDKAAAATGVAG
+343 IDKAAVATTVTG
-355 AAAATADASDGT
+355 AAIETTEAADSTV
-367 TKELTANT
+367 KELTANT
-375 DSSVKDALAEAK
+375 EPSVKDALAEAK
-387 EATPVKKKKREPRM
+387 EATAEVVKKKKKIREPRM

-415 IDDDEEEMPEEKQK
+415 IEVDDDEPSPEEQK
-429 EEELPASEEEKSGET
+429 AEGQPENSDQQKAEDLPQDEKDTADNTSVDASEEVT
-444 TAEESKAGE
+444 TEASPEEVPTEVS
-453 TPTEETPTAGTST
+453 TEETPMDTAT
-466 EETVT
+466 EEVP
-471 GEASSEVADDETPVD
+471 ADTTPTETSVED
-486 SSTAESSEEVATSE
+486 SSWENPYQEEVI
-500 TSAADETLAEHQSE
+500 DK
-514 TMESAAESSLE
+514 
-525 EPYVQETVNQPEALQ
+525 PEALQ

-556 YAENQRQIAEEE
+556 YAESQRQIAEDE
-568 AAEVLKNT
+568 AAETLANAPKE
-576 PTDVASLA
+576 VASLV
-584 DAIPSSPSVPLSSST
+584 DAIPSSPSVSLSSST
-599 NDIVEQARMAA
+599 NDIVEQARLAA

-633 TAKAAEEAAKQAAE
+633 TAKAAEQAAKAAAEEAAKAA
-647 QAAKVAA
+647 AN
-654 EAASPAIDVSGIR
+654 PLIDVSSIR

-672 FNQ
+672 YTQ

>member
-101 SIIILVPYIFW
+101 SIVILVPYIFW

-132 ALLLGNVMFYIGMA
+132 ALLLGNIMFYVGMA

-166 ENIDTLI
+166 DNIDTFI

-202 SLFGLITRST
+202 SLFGLLTRST

-253 SILMIKEE
+253 SIFMIKED
-261 KDEDDADADDTS
+261 KDEDEDEEETKSTTTGGKKS
-273 DGGSDGGDEP
+273 DGP
-283 DGPAPALE
+283 KPALA

-297 GDPDAPDAEAKQV
+297 GDPDAPAAEAKQI
-310 KPEDKDIHDTF
+310 KAEDRDIKETF
-321 RKQRE
+321 RLQRE
-326 AAAQA
+326 AAEQA
-331 KIEEKNKALQER
+331 KIEERNKALQER
-343 LDKAAAATGVAG
+343 IDKAAVATTVTG
-355 AAAATADASDGT
+355 AAKTAEAADEPV
-367 TKELTANT
+367 KELTANT
-375 DSSVKDALAEAK
+375 DPSVKDALAEAK
-387 EATPVKKKKREPRM
+387 EATVVKKKKKIREPRM

-408 YWEEGPE
+408 FWEEGPE
-415 IDDDEEEMPEEKQK
+415 IEVDDVDEPSAEGEQKAEEQQK
-429 EEELPASEEEKSGET
+429 AEELPASEEGNAAET
-444 TAEESKAGE
+444 AT
-453 TPTEETPTAGTST
+453 
-466 EETVT
+466 
-471 GEASSEVADDETPVD
+471 
-486 SSTAESSEEVATSE
+486 EEVATEATPAE
-500 TSAADETLAEHQSE
+500 TPAETATDAASVETPAETASQE
-514 TMESAAESSLE
+514 TITEEAPAESSSSTIETNAEASLE
-525 EPYVQETVNQPEALQ
+525 SPYQEEVVNQPEALQ

-556 YAENQRQIAEEE
+556 YAENQRQVAADE
-568 AAEVLKNT
+568 AAEAVANAPK
-576 PTDVASLA
+576 DVDSLA
-584 DAIPSSPSVPLSSST
+584 DAIPTSPVSPSVPLNPST
-599 NDIVEQARMAA
+599 NDIVEQARIAA

-633 TAKAAEEAAKQAAE
+633 TAKAAEAAAKQAAE
-647 QAAKVAA
+647 QAAKAAA
-654 EAASPAIDVSGIR
+654 EAAASPTIDISGIR

-672 FNQ
+672 FNS

>member
-10 EHLDVLRWALA
+10 EHLDVLRWALV
-21 RIVGLWFVLAIGF
+21 RIVGFLFVLAIGF

-62 IGEVFNL
+62 IGEMFNL

-101 SIIILVPYIFW
+101 SIVILVPYIFW

-132 ALLLGNVMFYIGMA
+132 ALLLGNIMFYVGMA

-166 ENIDTLI
+166 DNIDTLI

-202 SLFGLITRST
+202 SLFGLLTRST

-218 HAIVVIV
+218 HAAVIIV

-253 SILMIKEE
+253 SIFMIKES
-261 KDEDDADADDTS
+261 KDEDDEEETSSSSSKNNGGKKDD
-273 DGGSDGGDEP
+273 P
-283 DGPAPALE
+283 IPALE

-297 GDPDAPDAEAKQV
+297 GDPDSPAAEAKQI
-310 KPEDKDIHDTF
+310 KPEERDINETF
-321 RKQRE
+321 RIQRE
-326 AAAQA
+326 AAEQA
-331 KIEEKNKALQER
+331 KIEAKNKALQER
-343 LDKAAAATGVAG
+343 IDKAAAAGVAG
-355 AAAATADASDGT
+355 VAAETAEAADDTV
-367 TKELTANT
+367 KELTANT
-375 DSSVKDALAEAK
+375 DPSIKDALAEAK
-387 EATPVKKKKREPRM
+387 EATVVKKKKREPRM
-401 VIINDEI
+401 VIIDDQI

-415 IDDDEEEMPEEKQK
+415 VDDDEPSSEEQKAEEQPTDAEQQK
-429 EEELPASEEEKSGET
+429 AEELPQEKKETNNTPSDTSGEA
-444 TAEESKAGE
+444 TAETASDEATAE
-453 TPTEETPTAGTST
+453 TPTMKTSAEPATENVPAETTPEETP
-466 EETVT
+466 V
-471 GEASSEVADDETPVD
+471 
-486 SSTAESSEEVATSE
+486 
-500 TSAADETLAEHQSE
+500 
-514 TMESAAESSLE
+514 AESSLE
-525 EPYVQETVNQPEALQ
+525 NPYMEEVVNQPEALQ

-556 YAENQRQIAEEE
+556 YAESQRQVAADE
-568 AAEVLKNT
+568 AAEAIQSSVEAL
-576 PTDVASLA
+576 S
-584 DAIPSSPSVPLSSST
+584 DAIPATPDIPSSANS
-599 NDIVEQARMAA
+599 IVEQARMAA

-633 TAKAAEEAAKQAAE
+633 TAKAAEEAAKAAAE
-647 QAAKVAA
+647 EAAKAA
-654 EAASPAIDVSGIR
+654 AQSSIDISGIR

>member
-101 SIIILVPYIFW
+101 SIVILVPYIFW
-112 EIWLFIRPALYPN
+112 EIWMFIRPALYPN
-125 EAAGVRK
+125 EAAGVSK

-160 STYDLS
+160 ATYDLS
-166 ENIDTLI
+166 DNIDTLI

-180 NFMMLVL
+180 NFMMLTL

-202 SLFGLITRST
+202 SLFGLLTRST

-225 IAAAIITPTGDPF
+225 IASAIITPTGDPF

-253 SILMIKEE
+253 SIFMIKEQ
-261 KDEDDADADDTS
+261 KDEDEEESELNKTNSKDK
-273 DGGSDGGDEP
+273 P
-283 DGPAPALE
+283 DGPKPALE

-297 GDPDAPDAEAKQV
+297 GSPDAPDAEAKQI
-310 KPEDKDIHDTF
+310 KPEERNIKETF
-321 RKQRE
+321 RLQRE
-326 AAAQA
+326 AAEQA
-331 KIEEKNKALQER
+331 KIEAKNKALQER
-343 LDKAAAATGVAG
+343 IDKAAVATTVTG
-355 AAAATADASDGT
+355 AAIETTEAADGT
-367 TKELTANT
+367 VKELTANT
-375 DSSVKDALAEAK
+375 EPSVKDALAEAK
-387 EATPVKKKKREPRM
+387 EATAEVVKKKKKIREPRM

-415 IDDDEEEMPEEKQK
+415 IEVDDDEPSPEEQK
-429 EEELPASEEEKSGET
+429 AEEQPKTSEQQNSKDLPQEEKGTAGNTSVDASEEVT
-444 TAEESKAGE
+444 TEASPEEVPTEVS
-453 TPTEETPTAGTST
+453 TEETPMDTAT
-466 EETVT
+466 EEVP
-471 GEASSEVADDETPVD
+471 ADTTPTETPVED
-486 SSTAESSEEVATSE
+486 SSWENPYQEEVI
-500 TSAADETLAEHQSE
+500 DK
-514 TMESAAESSLE
+514 
-525 EPYVQETVNQPEALQ
+525 PEALQ

-556 YAENQRQIAEEE
+556 YAESQRQIAEDEVAE
-568 AAEVLKNT
+568 ALTNIPK
-576 PTDVASLA
+576 DVASLA
-584 DAIPSSPSVPLSSST
+584 EAIPSSPSASLSSST
-599 NDIVEQARMAA
+599 NDIVEQARLAA

-633 TAKAAEEAAKQAAE
+633 TAKAAEQAAKAAAEEAAKAA
-647 QAAKVAA
+647 AN
-654 EAASPAIDVSGIR
+654 PLIDVSGIR

-672 FNQ
+672 YTQ

>member
-10 EHLDVLRWALA
+10 EHLDVLRWALV
-21 RIVGLWFVLAIGF
+21 RIVVLWFLLAIGF

-62 IGEVFNL
+62 IGEMFNL

-101 SIIILVPYIFW
+101 SIVILVPYIFW

-132 ALLLGNVMFYIGMA
+132 ALLLGNVMFYVGMA

-166 ENIDTLI
+166 DNIDTLI

-180 NFMMLVL
+180 NFMMLIL

-202 SLFGLITRST
+202 SLFGLLTRST

-253 SILMIKEE
+253 SIFMIKES
-261 KDEDDADADDTS
+261 KDDDEEEEETVNSKAA
-273 DGGSDGGDEP
+273 GNKP
-283 DGPAPALE
+283 DGPKPALE

-297 GDPDAPDAEAKQV
+297 GDPDAPAAEAKEI
-310 KPEDKDIHDTF
+310 KPEDKDIHETL
-321 RKQRE
+321 RLQRE
-326 AAAQA
+326 AADQA
-331 KIEEKNKALQER
+331 KVEAKNKALQER
-343 LDKAAAATGVAG
+343 LDKAAAAGVAG
-355 AAAATADASDGT
+355 ATAEAAKAADGT
-367 TKELTANT
+367 VKELTANT
-375 DSSVKDALAEAK
+375 EPSVKDALAEA
-387 EATPVKKKKREPRM
+387 ATTTAKKTRIVKKREPRM
-401 VIINDEI
+401 VIVNDEI
-408 YWEEGPE
+408 FWEEGPE
-415 IDDDEEEMPEEKQK
+415 IEVEEEIPE
-429 EEELPASEEEKSGET
+429 SEETDQSTEQKAADNTPTDAVDTPAET
-444 TAEESKAGE
+444 VSEEATTDVPAE
-453 TPTEETPTAGTST
+453 TPTEAPTDVPA
-466 EETVT
+466 EMP
-471 GEASSEVADDETPVD
+471 ADAAPKKAPV
-486 SSTAESSEEVATSE
+486 
-500 TSAADETLAEHQSE
+500 
-514 TMESAAESSLE
+514 AESSLE
-525 EPYVQETVNQPEALQ
+525 SPYMDETVNQPEALQ

-548 AMPDLSNY
+548 AMPDLSKY
-556 YAENQRQIAEEE
+556 YAEVHQEMAEEE
-568 AAEVLKNT
+568 TAEAVQSSVEAL
-576 PTDVASLA
+576 SE
-584 DAIPSSPSVPLSSST
+584 AIPAAPTTPVSPSA

-633 TAKAAEEAAKQAAE
+633 TAKAAEEAAKAAAE
-647 QAAKVAA
+647 KAAKAA
-654 EAASPAIDVSGIR
+654 AKSAIDVSGIR

-672 FNQ
+672 FNS

>member
-21 RIVGLWFVLAIGF
+21 RIVGFWFLLAIGF

-62 IGEVFNL
+62 IGEMFNL

-101 SIIILVPYIFW
+101 SIVILVPYIFW

-132 ALLLGNVMFYIGMA
+132 ALLLGNVMFYVGMA

-166 ENIDTLI
+166 DNIDTLI

-180 NFMMLVL
+180 NFMMLIL

-202 SLFGLITRST
+202 SLFGLLTRST

-253 SILMIKEE
+253 SIFMIKES
-261 KDEDDADADDTS
+261 KDEDDEEEENTNNKVTDKKT
-273 DGGSDGGDEP
+273 
-283 DGPAPALE
+283 DGPKPALE

-297 GDPDAPDAEAKQV
+297 GDPDAPAAEAKEI
-310 KPEDKDIHDTF
+310 KPEDRDIHETL
-321 RKQRE
+321 RLQRE
-326 AAAQA
+326 AAEQA
-331 KIEEKNKALQER
+331 KVEAKNKALQER
-343 LDKAAAATGVAG
+343 IDKAAAAGVAG
-355 AAAATADASDGT
+355 TAAETGEAAEGT

-375 DSSVKDALAEAK
+375 DPSVKDALAEAK
-387 EATPVKKKKREPRM
+387 EATVVKKKKREPRM

-415 IDDDEEEMPEEKQK
+415 VDVVEETPAEEQK
-429 EEELPASEEEKSGET
+429 AEELSAENKETAENTPVERETAAEPASENSPTPEIAQEQTSVDEPVSSTPAVESVTEEAPVEKVT
-444 TAEESKAGE
+444 VDAEAVRTPAEPAVE
-453 TPTEETPTAGTST
+453 TPSVDAST
-466 EETVT
+466 E
-471 GEASSEVADDETPVD
+471 SP
-486 SSTAESSEEVATSE
+486 
-500 TSAADETLAEHQSE
+500 LAETYIQ
-514 TMESAAESSLE
+514 
-525 EPYVQETVNQPEALQ
+525 EPVNKPDVLNE
-540 TPYYDDPE
+540 PYYDDPE
-548 AMPDLSNY
+548 AMPDLSKY
-556 YAENQRQIAEEE
+556 YAETHREMAEEE
-568 AAEVLKNT
+568 AAEALANT
-576 PTDVASLA
+576 SKDVASLA
-584 DAIPSSPSVPLSSST
+584 ESIPSVPDIPSSANS
-599 NDIVEQARMAA
+599 IVEQARMAA
-610 ENARKAAEQAVKA
+610 ENARRAAEQAVKA

-633 TAKAAEEAAKQAAE
+633 TAKAAEEAANAAVE
-647 QAAKVAA
+647 EAAKAA
-654 EAASPAIDVSGIR
+654 AQSSIDISGIR

>member
-1 MEDRELTFW
+1 MEDKELTFW

-62 IGEVFNL
+62 IGEMFNL

-101 SIIILVPYIFW
+101 SIVILVPYIFW
-112 EIWLFIRPALYPN
+112 EIWLFISPALYPN

-132 ALLLGNVMFYIGMA
+132 ALLLGNIMFYIGMA

-166 ENIDTLI
+166 DNIDTLI

-202 SLFGLITRST
+202 SLFGLLTRST

-253 SILMIKEE
+253 SIFMIKEK
-261 KDEDDADADDTS
+261 KDEEDEEDTS
-273 DGGSDGGDEP
+273 SSAKGSDGGD
-283 DGPAPALE
+283 DGGPKPALE
-291 KKPDGG
+291 KKPGG
-297 GDPDAPDAEAKQV
+297 GGSPDSPAAEAKEI
-310 KPEDKDIHDTF
+310 KPEDKDIKETF
-321 RKQRE
+321 RLQRE
-326 AAAQA
+326 AAEQA
-331 KIEEKNKALQER
+331 KVEAKNKALQER

-355 AAAATADASDGT
+355 TAVETSDAADST

-375 DSSVKDALAEAK
+375 DPSVKDALAEAK
-387 EATPVKKKKREPRM
+387 EATVVKKKREPRM
-401 VIINDEI
+401 VIIDDEI

-415 IDDDEEEMPEEKQK
+415 VEVVEEMPTEEQK
-429 EEELPASEEEKSGET
+429 AEELPADNKDVAENTSTDSVDETSSEQSAEDTTVPEITEDKPAVEEPT
-444 TAEESKAGE
+444 TE
-453 TPTEETPTAGTST
+453 TPAQETVTEGVATEETPVEATA
-466 EETVT
+466 
-471 GEASSEVADDETPVD
+471 ETPAMD
-486 SSTAESSEEVATSE
+486 ASAEGPL
-500 TSAADETLAEHQSE
+500 ADPYMQ
-514 TMESAAESSLE
+514 
-525 EPYVQETVNQPEALQ
+525 EPVNKP
-540 TPYYDDPE
+540 
-548 AMPDLSNY
+548 
-556 YAENQRQIAEEE
+556 
-568 AAEVLKNT
+568 EVLT
-576 PTDVASLA
+576 
-584 DAIPSSPSVPLSSST
+584 
-599 NDIVEQARMAA
+599 
-610 ENARKAAEQAVKA
+610 
-623 AQEAARIAEE
+623 
-633 TAKAAEEAAKQAAE
+633 
-647 QAAKVAA
+647 
-654 EAASPAIDVSGIR
+654 VSGVAGICTLTMS
-667 YDYGR
+667 D
-672 FNQ
+672 

>member
-21 RIVGLWFVLAIGF
+21 RIVGLWFILAIGF

-48 PCHDNFVFYGFLRK
+48 PCHDNFVFYALLRK

-101 SIIILVPYIFW
+101 SIVILVPYIFW

-132 ALLLGNVMFYIGMA
+132 ALLLGNIMFYIGMA

-166 ENIDTLI
+166 DNIDTLI

-202 SLFGLITRST
+202 SLFGLLTRST

-225 IAAAIITPTGDPF
+225 IASAIITPTGDPF

-253 SILMIKEE
+253 SIFMVKED
-261 KDEDDADADDTS
+261 KDEEEEEDS
-273 DGGSDGGDEP
+273 PSSSEGNDGGNNGSP
-283 DGPAPALE
+283 KSALE

-297 GDPDAPDAEAKQV
+297 GTPDSPAAEAKEV
-310 KPEDKDIHDTF
+310 KPENKDIKETF
-321 RKQRE
+321 RLQRE
-326 AAAQA
+326 AAEQA
-331 KIEEKNKALQER
+331 KVEAKNKALQER

-355 AAAATADASDGT
+355 ATSETSDAADGT

-375 DSSVKDALAEAK
+375 DPSVKDALAEAK
-387 EATPVKKKKREPRM
+387 EATVVKKKREPRM

-415 IDDDEEEMPEEKQK
+415 VDVVEETPAEEQK
-429 EEELPASEEEKSGET
+429 AEELPAENKKTDENTSAEDASESAGEPSSGEST
-444 TAEESKAGE
+444 ISETTHEESAVEEPTAE
-453 TPTEETPTAGTST
+453 TPAQ
-466 EETVT
+466 ETVT
-471 GEASSEVADDETPVD
+471 EGVATEEPPVDTAVKDTPTKNAVETP
-486 SSTAESSEEVATSE
+486 SMGASAESPLADPYMQEPINKPEVLNE
-500 TSAADETLAEHQSE
+500 
-514 TMESAAESSLE
+514 
-525 EPYVQETVNQPEALQ
+525 
-540 TPYYDDPE
+540 PYYDDPE

-556 YAENQRQIAEEE
+556 YAETHREIAEEE
-568 AAEVLKNT
+568 AAEALAKTSN
-576 PTDVASLA
+576 DVASLA
-584 DAIPSSPSVPLSSST
+584 DAIPSVSEVPAST
-599 NDIVEQARMAA
+599 NSIVEQARMAA

-633 TAKAAEEAAKQAAE
+633 TAKAAEEAAKVAADE
-647 QAAKVAA
+647 AAKAA
-654 EAASPAIDVSGIR
+654 AQSTIDVSGIR

-672 FNQ
+672 FNS

>member
-10 EHLDVLRWALA
+10 EHLDVLRWALV
-21 RIVGLWFVLAIGF
+21 RIVVLWFLLAIGF

-62 IGEVFNL
+62 IGEMFNL

-101 SIIILVPYIFW
+101 SIVILVPYIFC

-132 ALLLGNVMFYIGMA
+132 ALLLGNVMFYVGMA

-166 ENIDTLI
+166 DNIDTLI

-180 NFMMLVL
+180 NFMMLIL

-202 SLFGLITRST
+202 SLFGLLTRST

-253 SILMIKEE
+253 SIFMIKES
-261 KDEDDADADDTS
+261 KDDDEEEEETVNSKAA
-273 DGGSDGGDEP
+273 GNKP
-283 DGPAPALE
+283 DGPNPALE

-297 GDPDAPDAEAKQV
+297 GDPDAPAAEAKEI
-310 KPEDKDIHDTF
+310 KPEDKDIHETL
-321 RKQRE
+321 RLQRE
-326 AAAQA
+326 AAEQA
-331 KIEEKNKALQER
+331 KVEAKNKALQER
-343 LDKAAAATGVAG
+343 LDKAAAAGVAG
-355 AAAATADASDGT
+355 ATAETAEAADGT
-367 TKELTANT
+367 VKELTANT
-375 DSSVKDALAEAK
+375 EPSVKDALAEA
-387 EATPVKKKKREPRM
+387 ATTTAKKTRIVKKREPRM
-401 VIINDEI
+401 VIVNDEI
-408 YWEEGPE
+408 FWEEGPE
-415 IDDDEEEMPEEKQK
+415 IEVEEEIPE
-429 EEELPASEEEKSGET
+429 SEETDQATEQKAADNTPTAAVDSPTEAVSEEAT
-444 TAEESKAGE
+444 TDVLAE
-453 TPTEETPTAGTST
+453 TPTEAPTDVPA
-466 EETVT
+466 EMP
-471 GEASSEVADDETPVD
+471 ADAAPKKAPV
-486 SSTAESSEEVATSE
+486 
-500 TSAADETLAEHQSE
+500 
-514 TMESAAESSLE
+514 AESSLE
-525 EPYVQETVNQPEALQ
+525 SPYMDETVNQPEALQ

-548 AMPDLSNY
+548 AMPDLSKY
-556 YAENQRQIAEEE
+556 YAEIHQEMAEEE
-568 AAEVLKNT
+568 TAEAVQSSVEAL
-576 PTDVASLA
+576 SE
-584 DAIPSSPSVPLSSST
+584 AIPAAPTTPVSPSA

-633 TAKAAEEAAKQAAE
+633 TAKAAEEAAKAAAE
-647 QAAKVAA
+647 EAAKAA
-654 EAASPAIDVSGIR
+654 AKSAIDVSGIR

-672 FNQ
+672 FNS

>member
-10 EHLDVLRWALA
+10 EHLDVLRWALV
-21 RIVGLWFVLAIGF
+21 RIVVLWFLLAIGF

-62 IGEVFNL
+62 IGEMFNL

-101 SIIILVPYIFW
+101 SIVILVPYIFW

-132 ALLLGNVMFYIGMA
+132 ALLLGNVMFYVGMA

-166 ENIDTLI
+166 DNIDTLI

-180 NFMMLVL
+180 NFMMLIL

-202 SLFGLITRST
+202 SLFGLLTRST

-253 SILMIKEE
+253 SIFMIKES
-261 KDEDDADADDTS
+261 KDDDEEEEETVNSKAA
-273 DGGSDGGDEP
+273 GNKP
-283 DGPAPALE
+283 DGPNPALE

-297 GDPDAPDAEAKQV
+297 GDPDAPAAEAKEI
-310 KPEDKDIHDTF
+310 KPEDKDIHETL
-321 RKQRE
+321 RLQRE
-326 AAAQA
+326 AAEQA
-331 KIEEKNKALQER
+331 KVEAKNKALQER
-343 LDKAAAATGVAG
+343 LDKAAAAGVAG
-355 AAAATADASDGT
+355 ATAETAEAADGT
-367 TKELTANT
+367 VKELTANT
-375 DSSVKDALAEAK
+375 EPSVKDALAEA
-387 EATPVKKKKREPRM
+387 ATTTAKKTRIVKKREPRM
-401 VIINDEI
+401 VIVNDEI
-408 YWEEGPE
+408 FWEEGPE
-415 IDDDEEEMPEEKQK
+415 IEVEEEIPE
-429 EEELPASEEEKSGET
+429 SEETDQATEQKAADNTPTAAVDSPTEAVSEEAT
-444 TAEESKAGE
+444 TDVLAE
-453 TPTEETPTAGTST
+453 TPTEAPTDVPA
-466 EETVT
+466 EMP
-471 GEASSEVADDETPVD
+471 ADAAPKKAPV
-486 SSTAESSEEVATSE
+486 
-500 TSAADETLAEHQSE
+500 
-514 TMESAAESSLE
+514 AESSLE
-525 EPYVQETVNQPEALQ
+525 SPYMDETVNQPEALQ

-548 AMPDLSNY
+548 AMPDLSKY
-556 YAENQRQIAEEE
+556 YAEIHQEMAEEE
-568 AAEVLKNT
+568 TAEAVQSSVEAL
-576 PTDVASLA
+576 SE
-584 DAIPSSPSVPLSSST
+584 AIPAAPTTPVSPSA

-633 TAKAAEEAAKQAAE
+633 TAKAAEEAAKAAAE
-647 QAAKVAA
+647 EAAKAA
-654 EAASPAIDVSGIR
+654 AKSAIDVSGIR

-672 FNQ
+672 FNS

>member
-1 MEDRELTFW
+1 MEDKELTFW

-62 IGEVFNL
+62 IGEMFNL

-101 SIIILVPYIFW
+101 SIVILVPYIFW
-112 EIWLFIRPALYPN
+112 EIWLFISPALYPN

-132 ALLLGNVMFYIGMA
+132 ALLLGNIMFYIGMA

-166 ENIDTLI
+166 DNIDTLI

-202 SLFGLITRST
+202 SLFGLLTRST

-253 SILMIKEE
+253 SIFMIKEK
-261 KDEDDADADDTS
+261 KDEEDEEDTS
-273 DGGSDGGDEP
+273 SSAKGSDGGD
-283 DGPAPALE
+283 DGGPKPALE

-297 GDPDAPDAEAKQV
+297 GSPDSPAAEAKEI
-310 KPEDKDIHDTF
+310 KPEDKDIKETF
-321 RKQRE
+321 RLQRE
-326 AAAQA
+326 AAEQA
-331 KIEEKNKALQER
+331 KVEAKNKALQER
-343 LDKAAAATGVAG
+343 LDKVAAATGVAG
-355 AAAATADASDGT
+355 ATAETSDAADST

-375 DSSVKDALAEAK
+375 DPSVKDALAEAK
-387 EATPVKKKKREPRM
+387 EATVVKKKREPRM

-415 IDDDEEEMPEEKQK
+415 VEVVEE
-429 EEELPASEEEKSGET
+429 A
-444 TAEESKAGE
+444 
-453 TPTEETPTAGTST
+453 PTEET
-466 EETVT
+466 
-471 GEASSEVADDETPVD
+471 VADEVPADETPVD
-486 SSTAESSEEVATSE
+486 EAPSDKAP
-500 TSAADETLAEHQSE
+500 ADETPADTAIKETPVEATAETPAMDAS
-514 TMESAAESSLE
+514 AESPLADPYMQ
-525 EPYVQETVNQPEALQ
+525 EPVNKPEVLNE
-540 TPYYDDPE
+540 PYYDDPE

-556 YAENQRQIAEEE
+556 YAETHREIAEEE
-568 AAEVLKNT
+568 AAEALANT
-576 PTDVASLA
+576 SNDVASLA
-584 DAIPSSPSVPLSSST
+584 DAIPSVSEVPAST
-599 NDIVEQARMAA
+599 NSIVEQARMAA

-633 TAKAAEEAAKQAAE
+633 TAKAAEAAARAAAEEAAKAAADE
-647 QAAKVAA
+647 AAKAA
-654 EAASPAIDVSGIR
+654 AQSTIDVSGIR

-672 FNQ
+672 FNS

>member
-101 SIIILVPYIFW
+101 SIVILVPYIFW
-112 EIWLFIRPALYPN
+112 EIWMFIRPALYPN
-125 EAAGVRK
+125 EAAGVSK

-160 STYDLS
+160 ATYDLS
-166 ENIDTLI
+166 DNIDTLI

-180 NFMMLVL
+180 NFMMLTL

-202 SLFGLITRST
+202 SLFGLLTRST

-218 HAIVVIV
+218 HAIVLIV
-225 IAAAIITPTGDPF
+225 IASAIITPTGDPF

-253 SILMIKEE
+253 SIFMIKEQ
-261 KDEDDADADDTS
+261 KDEDEDEESETNNTGS
-273 DGGSDGGDEP
+273 NNKPGGP
-283 DGPAPALE
+283 KPALE

-297 GDPDAPDAEAKQV
+297 GSPDAPDAEAKQI
-310 KPEDKDIHDTF
+310 KPEERDIKETF
-321 RKQRE
+321 RLQRE
-326 AAAQA
+326 AAEQA
-331 KIEEKNKALQER
+331 KIEAKNKALQER
-343 LDKAAAATGVAG
+343 IDKAAVATTVTG
-355 AAAATADASDGT
+355 AAIETTEAADSTV
-367 TKELTANT
+367 KELTANT
-375 DSSVKDALAEAK
+375 EPSVKDALAEAK
-387 EATPVKKKKREPRM
+387 EATAEVVKKKKKIREPRM

-415 IDDDEEEMPEEKQK
+415 IEVDDDEASPEQQKAEDLPQDEKGTAGNTSVD
-429 EEELPASEEEKSGET
+429 ASEEVT
-444 TAEESKAGE
+444 TEASPEEVPTEVS
-453 TPTEETPTAGTST
+453 TEETPMDTAT
-466 EETVT
+466 EEVP
-471 GEASSEVADDETPVD
+471 ADTTPTETSVED
-486 SSTAESSEEVATSE
+486 SSWENPYQEEVI
-500 TSAADETLAEHQSE
+500 DK
-514 TMESAAESSLE
+514 
-525 EPYVQETVNQPEALQ
+525 PEALQ

-556 YAENQRQIAEEE
+556 YAESQRQIAEDE
-568 AAEVLKNT
+568 AAEALANIPK
-576 PTDVASLA
+576 DVASLA
-584 DAIPSSPSVPLSSST
+584 EAIPSSPSASLSSST
-599 NDIVEQARMAA
+599 NDIVEQARLAA

-633 TAKAAEEAAKQAAE
+633 TAKAAEQAAKAAAEEAAKAA
-647 QAAKVAA
+647 AN
-654 EAASPAIDVSGIR
+654 PLIDVSGIR

-672 FNQ
+672 YTQ

>member
-1 MEDRELTFW
+1 MEDKELTFW

-62 IGEVFNL
+62 IGEMFNL

-101 SIIILVPYIFW
+101 SIVILVPYIFW
-112 EIWLFIRPALYPN
+112 EIWLFISPALYPN

-132 ALLLGNVMFYIGMA
+132 ALLLGNIMFYIGMA

-166 ENIDTLI
+166 DNIDTLI

-202 SLFGLITRST
+202 SLFGLLTRST

-253 SILMIKEE
+253 SIFMIKEK
-261 KDEDDADADDTS
+261 KDEEDEEDTS
-273 DGGSDGGDEP
+273 SSAKGSDGGD
-283 DGPAPALE
+283 DGGPKPALE

-297 GDPDAPDAEAKQV
+297 GSPDSPAAEAKEI
-310 KPEDKDIHDTF
+310 KPEDKDIKETF
-321 RKQRE
+321 RLQRE
-326 AAAQA
+326 AAEQA
-331 KIEEKNKALQER
+331 KVEAKNKALQER

-355 AAAATADASDGT
+355 TAAETSDAADST
-367 TKELTANT
+367 TKELTANA
-375 DSSVKDALAEAK
+375 DPSVKDALAEAK
-387 EATPVKKKKREPRM
+387 EATVVKKKREPRM

-415 IDDDEEEMPEEKQK
+415 VEVVEE
-429 EEELPASEEEKSGET
+429 A
-444 TAEESKAGE
+444 
-453 TPTEETPTAGTST
+453 PTEET
-466 EETVT
+466 
-471 GEASSEVADDETPVD
+471 VADEVPADETPVD
-486 SSTAESSEEVATSE
+486 EAPSDKAP
-500 TSAADETLAEHQSE
+500 ADETPADTAIKETPVEATAETPAMDAS
-514 TMESAAESSLE
+514 AESPLADPYMQ
-525 EPYVQETVNQPEALQ
+525 EPVNKPEVLNE
-540 TPYYDDPE
+540 PYYDDPE

-556 YAENQRQIAEEE
+556 YAETHREIAEEE
-568 AAEVLKNT
+568 AAEALTKTSN
-576 PTDVASLA
+576 DVASLA
-584 DAIPSSPSVPLSSST
+584 DAIPSVSEVPAST
-599 NDIVEQARMAA
+599 NSIVEQARMAA

-633 TAKAAEEAAKQAAE
+633 TAKAAEAAARAAAEEAAKAAADE
-647 QAAKVAA
+647 AAKAA
-654 EAASPAIDVSGIR
+654 AQSTIDVSGIR

-672 FNQ
+672 FNS

>member
-48 PCHDNFVFYGFLRK
+48 PCHDNFVFYAFLRK
-62 IGEVFNL
+62 IGEMFNL

-101 SIIILVPYIFW
+101 SIVILVPYIFW

-132 ALLLGNVMFYIGMA
+132 ALLLGNIMFYIGMA
-146 VGYFMVYP
+146 VGYFVVYP

-166 ENIDTLI
+166 DNIDTLI

-202 SLFGLITRST
+202 SLFGLLTRST

-225 IAAAIITPTGDPF
+225 IASAIITPTGDPF

-253 SILMIKEE
+253 SIFMVKED
-261 KDEDDADADDTS
+261 KDEEDEESPSTS
-273 DGGSDGGDEP
+273 KGDGGGNKGGP
-283 DGPAPALE
+283 KPALE

-297 GDPDAPDAEAKQV
+297 GTPDTPTADAKEI
-310 KPEDKDIHDTF
+310 KPENRDIKETF
-321 RKQRE
+321 RLQRE
-326 AAAQA
+326 AAEQA
-331 KIEEKNKALQER
+331 KIEAKNKALQER

-355 AAAATADASDGT
+355 AATETAEVAEGA
-367 TKELTANT
+367 TKELTSNT
-375 DSSVKDALAEAK
+375 DQSVKDALAEAK
-387 EATPVKKKKREPRM
+387 EATVVKKKKREPRM

-415 IDDDEEEMPEEKQK
+415 VDVVEETPAEEEKA
-429 EEELPASEEEKSGET
+429 EELPADNKETAEKTPVEGEIAAEPASENSPTPEIAQEQTSVDEPISETPAQETVKEEAATEKAPVDDIVEDTPNKAT
-444 TAEESKAGE
+444 TADAPSVNA
-453 TPTEETPTAGTST
+453 ST
-466 EETVT
+466 
-471 GEASSEVADDETPVD
+471 
-486 SSTAESSEEVATSE
+486 
-500 TSAADETLAEHQSE
+500 
-514 TMESAAESSLE
+514 ESSLADPYMQ
-525 EPYVQETVNQPEALQ
+525 EPINKPDVLNE
-540 TPYYDDPE
+540 PYYDDPE

-556 YAENQRQIAEEE
+556 YAETHREIAEEE
-568 AAEVLKNT
+568 AAEALANT
-576 PTDVASLA
+576 SNDVVSLA
-584 DAIPSSPSVPLSSST
+584 DAIPSVSEMPAST
-599 NDIVEQARMAA
+599 NSIVEQARLAA

-633 TAKAAEEAAKQAAE
+633 TAKAAEEAAKAAAE
-647 QAAKVAA
+647 EAAKAA
-654 EAASPAIDVSGIR
+654 AQSSIDISGIR

>member
-48 PCHDNFVFYGFLRK
+48 PCHDNFVFYAFLRK
-62 IGEVFNL
+62 IGEMFNL

-101 SIIILVPYIFW
+101 SIVILVPYIFW

-132 ALLLGNVMFYIGMA
+132 ALLLGNIMFYVGMA

-166 ENIDTLI
+166 DNIDTLI

-202 SLFGLITRST
+202 SLFGLLTRST

-218 HAIVVIV
+218 HALVVIV

-253 SILMIKEE
+253 SIFMVKED
-261 KDEDDADADDTS
+261 KDEEDEEEETTVN
-273 DGGSDGGDEP
+273 GGSGGNKP
-283 DGPAPALE
+283 DGPKPALE

-297 GDPDAPDAEAKQV
+297 GTPDAPNAEAKEI
-310 KPEDKDIHDTF
+310 KPENRDIKETF
-321 RKQRE
+321 RLQRE
-326 AAAQA
+326 AAEQA
-331 KIEEKNKALQER
+331 KVEAKNKALQER
-343 LDKAAAATGVAG
+343 LDKAAAVGVAG
-355 AAAATADASDGT
+355 ASAEAAEDADGAV
-367 TKELTANT
+367 KELTANT
-375 DSSVKDALAEAK
+375 EPSVKDALAEAA
-387 EATPVKKKKREPRM
+387 ATTAKKTRIVKKREPRM

-415 IDDDEEEMPEEKQK
+415 IEVEEEIPESEETSQATEPSVEEKK
-429 EEELPASEEEKSGET
+429 AEELPS
-444 TAEESKAGE
+444 
-453 TPTEETPTAGTST
+453 EETPA
-466 EETVT
+466 EETPA
-471 GEASSEVADDETPVD
+471 EETPKEE
-486 SSTAESSEEVATSE
+486 TPAEETPAEAPVEEHPEEAPV
-500 TSAADETLAEHQSE
+500 
-514 TMESAAESSLE
+514 AESSLE
-525 EPYVQETVNQPEALQ
+525 NPYMQEPINKPEALNE
-540 TPYYDDPE
+540 PYYDDPE
-548 AMPDLSNY
+548 AMHDLSNY
-556 YAENQRQIAEEE
+556 YAETHREIAEEE
-568 AAEVLKNT
+568 AAEALANT
-576 PTDVASLA
+576 SNDVASLA
-584 DAIPSSPSVPLSSST
+584 EAIPSASDIPVSSST
-599 NDIVEQARMAA
+599 NSIVEQARMAA

-633 TAKAAEEAAKQAAE
+633 TAKAAEAAAKAAAEEAAKAAAE
-647 QAAKVAA
+647 DAAKAA
-654 EAASPAIDVSGIR
+654 AKSAIDVSGIR

-672 FNQ
+672 FNS

>member
-48 PCHDNFVFYGFLRK
+48 PCHDNFVFYAFLRK
-62 IGEVFNL
+62 IGEMFNL

-101 SIIILVPYIFW
+101 SIVILVPYIFW

-132 ALLLGNVMFYIGMA
+132 ALLLGNIMFYIGMA

-166 ENIDTLI
+166 DNIDTLI

-202 SLFGLITRST
+202 SLFGLLTRST

-218 HAIVVIV
+218 HALVVIV
-225 IAAAIITPTGDPF
+225 IASAIITPTGDPF

-253 SILMIKEE
+253 SIFMVKEDKEE
-261 KDEDDADADDTS
+261 DDDSSTAKGTDGSNS
-273 DGGSDGGDEP
+273 DGP
-283 DGPAPALE
+283 KPALE

-297 GDPDAPDAEAKQV
+297 GTPDSPTAEAKDI
-310 KPEDKDIHDTF
+310 KPEDKDIKETF
-321 RKQRE
+321 RLQRE
-326 AAAQA
+326 AAEQA
-331 KIEEKNKALQER
+331 KVEAKNKALQER

-355 AAAATADASDGT
+355 AAAETSDAADVT
-367 TKELTANT
+367 TKELTANA
-375 DSSVKDALAEAK
+375 DPSVKDALAEAK
-387 EATPVKKKKREPRM
+387 GATVVKKKREPRM

-415 IDDDEEEMPEEKQK
+415 VDVVEDTPAEEQK
-429 EEELPASEEEKSGET
+429 AEELPAENKET
-444 TAEESKAGE
+444 DKN
-453 TPTEETPTAGTST
+453 TPTEDASDSAGESTSEETTIPETTQEESAVAEPTAEAPTKGTMAEGTATEKVPADTAVKDTPTEG
-466 EETVT
+466 V
-471 GEASSEVADDETPVD
+471 
-486 SSTAESSEEVATSE
+486 SE
-500 TSAADETLAEHQSE
+500 TSSLNVS
-514 TMESAAESSLE
+514 AESPLADPSM
-525 EPYVQETVNQPEALQ
+525 QESFYKPKVINE
-540 TPYYDDPE
+540 PYYDDPE

-556 YAENQRQIAEEE
+556 YAETHREIAEEE
-568 AAEVLKNT
+568 AAEALANKSQE
-576 PTDVASLA
+576 VASLA
-584 DAIPSSPSVPLSSST
+584 DAIPSAADIHVSPST
-599 NDIVEQARMAA
+599 NSIVEQARLAA

-623 AQEAARIAEE
+623 AQEAAKA
-633 TAKAAEEAAKQAAE
+633 TAQ
-647 QAAKVAA
+647 
-654 EAASPAIDVSGIR
+654 STIDVSGIR

-672 FNQ
+672 FNS

>member
-1 MEDRELTFW
+1 MEDKELTFW

-62 IGEVFNL
+62 IGEMFNL

-101 SIIILVPYIFW
+101 SIVILVPYIFW
-112 EIWLFIRPALYPN
+112 EIWLFISPALYPN

-132 ALLLGNVMFYIGMA
+132 ALLLGNIMFYIGMA

-166 ENIDTLI
+166 DNIDTLI

-202 SLFGLITRST
+202 SLFGLLTRST

-253 SILMIKEE
+253 SIFMIKEK
-261 KDEDDADADDTS
+261 KDEEYEEDTS
-273 DGGSDGGDEP
+273 SSAKGSDGGD
-283 DGPAPALE
+283 DGGPKPALE

-297 GDPDAPDAEAKQV
+297 GSPDSPAAEAKEI
-310 KPEDKDIHDTF
+310 KPEDKDIKETF
-321 RKQRE
+321 RLQRE
-326 AAAQA
+326 AAEQA
-331 KIEEKNKALQER
+331 KVEAKNKALQER

-355 AAAATADASDGT
+355 ATAETSDAADST

-375 DSSVKDALAEAK
+375 DPSVKDALAEAK
-387 EATPVKKKKREPRM
+387 EATVVKKKREPRM

-415 IDDDEEEMPEEKQK
+415 VEVVEE
-429 EEELPASEEEKSGET
+429 A
-444 TAEESKAGE
+444 
-453 TPTEETPTAGTST
+453 PTEET
-466 EETVT
+466 
-471 GEASSEVADDETPVD
+471 VADEVPADETPVD
-486 SSTAESSEEVATSE
+486 EAPSDKAP
-500 TSAADETLAEHQSE
+500 ADETPADTAIKETPVEATAETPAMDAS
-514 TMESAAESSLE
+514 AESPLADPYMQ
-525 EPYVQETVNQPEALQ
+525 EPVNKPEVLNE
-540 TPYYDDPE
+540 PYYDDPE

-556 YAENQRQIAEEE
+556 YAETHREIAEEE
-568 AAEVLKNT
+568 AAEALTKTSN
-576 PTDVASLA
+576 DVASLA
-584 DAIPSSPSVPLSSST
+584 DAIPSVSEVPAST
-599 NDIVEQARMAA
+599 NSIVEQARMAA

-633 TAKAAEEAAKQAAE
+633 TAKAAEAAARAAAEEAAKAAADE
-647 QAAKVAA
+647 AAKAA
-654 EAASPAIDVSGIR
+654 AQSTIDVSGIR

-672 FNQ
+672 FNS

>member
-21 RIVGLWFVLAIGF
+21 RIVGLWFLLAIGF

-48 PCHDNFVFYGFLRK
+48 PCHDNFVFYAFLRK

-101 SIIILVPYIFW
+101 SIVILVPYIFW

-132 ALLLGNVMFYIGMA
+132 ALLLGNIMFYVGMA

-166 ENIDTLI
+166 DNIDTLI

-202 SLFGLITRST
+202 SLFGLLTRST

-218 HAIVVIV
+218 HAMVVIV

-253 SILMIKEE
+253 SIFMIKESKE
-261 KDEDDADADDTS
+261 EDDEDDEDAKAKSGSSDSKKTDD
-273 DGGSDGGDEP
+273 P
-283 DGPAPALE
+283 KPALA

-297 GDPDAPDAEAKQV
+297 GDPDAPEAEAKEV
-310 KPEDKDIHDTF
+310 LPEDRDIHDTF

-326 AAAQA
+326 AAEQA
-331 KIEEKNKALQER
+331 KIEAKNKALQER
-343 LDKAAAATGVAG
+343 LDKAAATGVAG
-355 AAAATADASDGT
+355 VAETADGAV
-367 TKELTANT
+367 KELTANT
-375 DSSVKDALAEAK
+375 DPSVKDALAEAK
-387 EATPVKKKKREPRM
+387 AAPVKKKKRGEPRM

-408 YWEEGPE
+408 FWEEGPWV
-415 IDDDEEEMPEEKQK
+415 DDDDPSPEEEQK
-429 EEELPASEEEKSGET
+429 AEELPKSEEETPAET
-444 TAEESKAGE
+444 STEESIDAPTEEATTETAVDE
-453 TPTEETPTAGTST
+453 TPTEVTSETPEVESPAENSVEATLESPYV
-466 EETVT
+466 EETV
-471 GEASSEVADDETPVD
+471 
-486 SSTAESSEEVATSE
+486 
-500 TSAADETLAEHQSE
+500 H
-514 TMESAAESSLE
+514 
-525 EPYVQETVNQPEALQ
+525 NPEALQ
-540 TPYYDDPE
+540 SPYYDDPE

-556 YAENQRQIAEEE
+556 YAETQREIAEEE
-568 AAEVLKNT
+568 AEALAKT
-576 PTDVASLA
+576 QTDVASLS
-584 DAIPSSPSVPLSSST
+584 DAIPAAPDISLSPSVSSSA
-599 NDIVEQARMAA
+599 NSIVEQARLAA

-633 TAKAAEEAAKQAAE
+633 TAKAAEEAAKAAAE
-647 QAAKVAA
+647 QAAK
-654 EAASPAIDVSGIR
+654 ASAQPIIDVSGIR

-672 FNQ
+672 YTQ

>member
-10 EHLDVLRWALA
+10 EHLDVLRWALV
-21 RIVGLWFVLAIGF
+21 RIVVLWFLLAIGF

-62 IGEVFNL
+62 IGEMFNL

-101 SIIILVPYIFW
+101 SIVILVPYIFW

-132 ALLLGNVMFYIGMA
+132 ALLLGNVMFYVGMA

-166 ENIDTLI
+166 DNIDTLI

-180 NFMMLVL
+180 NFMMLIL

-202 SLFGLITRST
+202 SLFGLLTRST

-253 SILMIKEE
+253 SIFMIKES
-261 KDEDDADADDTS
+261 KDDDEEEEETVNSKAA
-273 DGGSDGGDEP
+273 GNKP
-283 DGPAPALE
+283 DGPNPALE

-297 GDPDAPDAEAKQV
+297 GDPDAPAAEAKEI
-310 KPEDKDIHDTF
+310 KPEDKDIHETL
-321 RKQRE
+321 RLQRE
-326 AAAQA
+326 AAEQA
-331 KIEEKNKALQER
+331 KVEAKNKALQER
-343 LDKAAAATGVAG
+343 LDKAAAAGVAG
-355 AAAATADASDGT
+355 ATAETAEAADGT
-367 TKELTANT
+367 VKELTANT
-375 DSSVKDALAEAK
+375 EPSVKDALAEA
-387 EATPVKKKKREPRM
+387 ATTTAKKTRIVKKREPRM
-401 VIINDEI
+401 VIVNDEI
-408 YWEEGPE
+408 FWEEGPE
-415 IDDDEEEMPEEKQK
+415 IEVEEEIPE
-429 EEELPASEEEKSGET
+429 SEETDQATEQKAADNTPTAAVDSPTEAVSEEAT
-444 TAEESKAGE
+444 TDVLAE
-453 TPTEETPTAGTST
+453 TPTEAPTDVPA
-466 EETVT
+466 EMP
-471 GEASSEVADDETPVD
+471 ADAAPKKAPV
-486 SSTAESSEEVATSE
+486 
-500 TSAADETLAEHQSE
+500 
-514 TMESAAESSLE
+514 AESSLE
-525 EPYVQETVNQPEALQ
+525 SPYMDETVNQPEALQ

-548 AMPDLSNY
+548 AMPDLSKY
-556 YAENQRQIAEEE
+556 YAEVHQEMAEE
-568 AAEVLKNT
+568 AA
-576 PTDVASLA
+576 SLSE
-584 DAIPSSPSVPLSSST
+584 AIPPAPTTPVSPSA

-633 TAKAAEEAAKQAAE
+633 TAKAAEEAAKAAAE
-647 QAAKVAA
+647 EAAKAA
-654 EAASPAIDVSGIR
+654 AKSAIDVSGIR

-672 FNQ
+672 FNS

>member
-48 PCHDNFVFYGFLRK
+48 PCHDNFVFYAFLRK
-62 IGEVFNL
+62 IGEMFNL

-101 SIIILVPYIFW
+101 SIVILVPYIFW

-132 ALLLGNVMFYIGMA
+132 ALLLGNIMFYIGMA
-146 VGYFMVYP
+146 VGYFVVYP

-166 ENIDTLI
+166 DNIDTLI

-202 SLFGLITRST
+202 SLFGLLTRST

-218 HAIVVIV
+218 HALVVIV
-225 IAAAIITPTGDPF
+225 IASAIITPTGDPF

-253 SILMIKEE
+253 SIFMVKEDKDEEEEE
-261 KDEDDADADDTS
+261 KS
-273 DGGSDGGDEP
+273 SSNKGNDGGNNGGP
-283 DGPAPALE
+283 KPALE

-297 GDPDAPDAEAKQV
+297 GTPDSPAAEAKEI
-310 KPEDKDIHDTF
+310 KPENRDIKETF
-321 RKQRE
+321 RLQRE
-326 AAAQA
+326 AAEQA
-331 KIEEKNKALQER
+331 KIEAKNKALQER

-355 AAAATADASDGT
+355 AAAETSDAADAT

-375 DSSVKDALAEAK
+375 DPSVKDALAEAK
-387 EATPVKKKKREPRM
+387 EATVVKKKREPRM

-415 IDDDEEEMPEEKQK
+415 VDVVEESPAEEQK
-429 EEELPASEEEKSGET
+429 AEELPADNKEADENTPVEGET
-444 TAEESKAGE
+444 TAEPASEDSTTPETTQGQTSVDEPISE
-453 TPTEETPTAGTST
+453 TPAQ
-466 EETVT
+466 ETVKE
-471 GEASSEVADDETPVD
+471 EAATEKAPVD
-486 SSTAESSEEVATSE
+486 DIVEDTPNKATTADAPSVNAST
-500 TSAADETLAEHQSE
+500 
-514 TMESAAESSLE
+514 ESSLADPYMQ
-525 EPYVQETVNQPEALQ
+525 EPINKPDVLNE
-540 TPYYDDPE
+540 PYYDDPE

-556 YAENQRQIAEEE
+556 YAETHREIAEEE
-568 AAEVLKNT
+568 AAEALANT
-576 PTDVASLA
+576 SNDVVSLA
-584 DAIPSSPSVPLSSST
+584 DAIPSVSEMPAST
-599 NDIVEQARMAA
+599 NSIVEQARLAA

-633 TAKAAEEAAKQAAE
+633 TAKAAEAAAKAAAEEAARAAADEAAKA
-647 QAAKVAA
+647 AAK
-654 EAASPAIDVSGIR
+654 SAIDVSSIR

-672 FNQ
+672 FNS